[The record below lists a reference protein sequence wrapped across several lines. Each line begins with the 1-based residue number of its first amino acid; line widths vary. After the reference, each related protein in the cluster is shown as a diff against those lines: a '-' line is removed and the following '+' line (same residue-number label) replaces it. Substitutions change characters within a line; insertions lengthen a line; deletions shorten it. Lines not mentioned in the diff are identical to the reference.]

1 MSVIIFIK
9 TPNNCKGYTQI
20 LLLLLLP
27 CPVEKSSMRES
38 LPAAPPSTLC
48 PQPASPAL
56 SSPLPQNAPASQGWS
71 SQILGACLPGAPSEP
86 FSMLFLPPGTPSPSP
101 HSTPNSFLSASS
113 IPSSPGRPS
122 SRHPGS
128 WLFLHLLSSCPQST
142 RLQAA

>member
-20 LLLLLLP
+20 LLLLYFPALL
-27 CPVEKSSMRES
+27 KSSMRES
-38 LPAAPPSTLC
+38 LPAAQPSTLC
-48 PQPASPAL
+48 SQPASPAL
-56 SSPLPQNAPASQGWS
+56 SSPLPQNASASQGWS

-86 FSMLFLPPGTPSPSP
+86 FSMLFLPPGTLSFS

-113 IPSSPGRPS
+113 IPSSPGKPS

-128 WLFLHLLSSCPQST
+128 WQFLHLLSSCPQST